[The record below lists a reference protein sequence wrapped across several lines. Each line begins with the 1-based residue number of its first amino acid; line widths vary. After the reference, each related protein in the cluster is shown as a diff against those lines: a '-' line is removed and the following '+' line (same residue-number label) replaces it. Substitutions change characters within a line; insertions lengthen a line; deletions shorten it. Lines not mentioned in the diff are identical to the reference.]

1 MTKKFAVAAFSAA
14 FLLCGGGLGFAQT
27 PATHGTTMGTISSTS
42 SELKGPITSESQLK
56 QDLQA
61 KGYSDVSDVKHEGNY
76 YTATAKHSGQNVKLR
91 VDASSGMVTQN
102 PS

>member
-1 MTKKFAVAAFSAA
+1 MTTGSA
-14 FLLCGGGLGFAQT
+14 
-27 PATHGTTMGTISSTS
+27 S
-42 SELKGPITSESQLK
+42 SELKGPITSEGQLK
-56 QDLQA
+56 QGLQA
-61 KGYSDVSDVKHEGNY
+61 NGYSDVSDVKHEGNY